1 MSSVYVPTPCPILS
15 TDMSFTLAHA
25 PVPVISAQM
34 EFTHDILE
42 AWKRENDAGGN
53 QGKIPKPVGE
63 PGHCPETGGFPLK
76 ERLLRVEMW
85 DEETYND
92 VTSAVRK
99 AAQVALNLSVSF
111 KFQEKAKVDIICA
124 KMAHKWS
131 FLNEYED
138 HWPAKSM
145 LKAYLKYT
153 SECA

>member
-1 MSSVYVPTPCPILS
+1 MEKPLPMMATIEASQAIKARSQSL
-15 TDMSFTLAHA
+15 LASLDT
-25 PVPVISAQM
+25 V
-34 EFTHDILE
+34 L
-42 AWKRENDAGGN
+42 R
-53 QGKIPKPVGE
+53 
-63 PGHCPETGGFPLK
+63 L